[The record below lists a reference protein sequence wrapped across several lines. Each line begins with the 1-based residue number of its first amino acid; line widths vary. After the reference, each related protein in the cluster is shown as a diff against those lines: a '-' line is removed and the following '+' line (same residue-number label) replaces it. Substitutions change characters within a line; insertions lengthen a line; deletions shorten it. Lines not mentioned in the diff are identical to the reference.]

1 MLAKE
6 SNSDSFDLTD
16 HFLLAMPAMV
26 DPNFN
31 GTVVYVVEHN
41 PKGAMGIVINRPM
54 EMNLSG
60 LFKKIDLT
68 LQEQVLANAAVLLGG
83 PVQNDRGFVLHSPVG
98 EWSSSIKINA
108 TVALTSSRDVLE
120 AVAAGTGPAQVT
132 VALGYAGWGA
142 GQIESEIAQNAWLS
156 VKADPAVL
164 FDNAIDARLQNAFKR
179 LGIDPVL
186 LSTTVGH
193 A

>member
-6 SNSDSFDLTD
+6 SISDSFDLTD

-26 DPNFN
+26 DPNFS

-60 LFKKIDLT
+60 LFKKIDLA
-68 LQEQVLANAAVLLGG
+68 LQEQVLAKAAVLLGG

-120 AVAAGTGPAQVT
+120 AVAAGTGPTQVA

-164 FDNAIDARLQNAFKR
+164 FDDAIDARLQNAFKR

>member
-6 SNSDSFDLTD
+6 SISDSFDLTD

-26 DPNFN
+26 DPNFS

-41 PKGAMGIVINRPM
+41 AKGAMGIVINRPM

-60 LFKKIDLT
+60 LFKKIDLA
-68 LQEQVLANAAVLLGG
+68 LQEQVLAKAAVLLGG

-120 AVAAGTGPAQVT
+120 AVAAGTGPAQVA

-164 FDNAIDARLQNAFKR
+164 FDDAIDARLQNAFKR